1 MFNFKT
7 NKMNVDKV
15 TFEFSQKAHC
25 MSNDEYEEIQIEIQN
40 DLGRCED
47 GEFFFVI
54 KTEQF
59 SLNNIDELKDLFH
72 KIELAVQTFKTKED
86 EK

>member
-1 MFNFKT
+1 
-7 NKMNVDKV
+7 MNVEKV
-15 TFEFSQKAHC
+15 TFEFSQEAHC
-25 MSNDEYEEIQIEIQN
+25 MSDEQYEQIQIEIQH

-59 SLNNIDELKDLFH
+59 SLNNINELKDLFD